1 MTSRYGWGDNEPKIL
16 PGSQNGDRI
25 NFFGIKIKALFADL
39 FAKLNVDAN
48 KLDGIQ
54 AGAEKNKNAFAKIK
68 VGSSLILADNQE
80 DTFEIV
86 PGSNVIVTPD
96 AINDK
101 ITVGLPPS
109 LDVNITG
116 SANSARTCN
125 GCGAIISPELTNA
138 NEASN
143 RTSGFYQTGANISD
157 GDPVGASYA
166 GIIQVSRSSNR
177 ICRLLLRGDLTQPVA
192 WMQAFNEGT
201 WGPLTRFVMEG
212 NSFNF
217 DIVANKTEFNIIR
230 TNANGRT
237 IIRGGTNYNDGA
249 SIYLYGKDFSDDL
262 GSKGDFVILVYN
274 ATQNSKFRVSPSGTV
289 KINDKEIATQNYVD
303 NSLTGYLPLTGGT
316 MTGSLTLP
324 YLSCNKNDNGNKNFD
339 FAMPRSN
346 GGGYFLDG
354 SFNFN
359 NTWYRVL
366 STKDLPLGPRIPTSS
381 TWKRVEVHNKQL
393 TLPSGGTWAYAMFM
407 RQTSAYWMGLDAVGV
422 AAGGA
427 TITSVLNYNDGFALV
442 WRVA

>member
-1 MTSRYGWGDNEPKIL
+1 MANRYGWGDNEPKIL
-16 PGSQNGDRI
+16 PGAHGGDRT

-101 ITVGLPPS
+101 VTIGLPPS
-109 LDVNITG
+109 LDINITG

-125 GCGAIISPELTNA
+125 GCGAIISTELTNA

-157 GDPVGASYA
+157 GDPAGASYA
-166 GIIQVSRSSNR
+166 GIIQVSRNSNR

-192 WMQAFNEGT
+192 WMQVFNEGT

-212 NSFNF
+212 DNITGSAASLSPGAKINGVLFNG
-217 DIVANKTEFNIIR
+217 TQNITI
-230 TNANGRT
+230 TAAANGGTSAACSGNAATATKSTQDSRGQQIDSTYIKGLSVSGRVITYTRGNGSTGT
-237 IIRGGTNYNDGA
+237 ITTQDTNTTYTLASLGGAPKPQTAAGVGQWIDFRNLVDG
-249 SIYLYGKDFSDDL
+249 Y
-262 GSKGDFVILVYN
+262 
-274 ATQNSKFRVSPSGTV
+274 
-289 KINDKEIATQNYVD
+289 
-303 NSLTGYLPLTGGT
+303 
-316 MTGSLTLP
+316 
-324 YLSCNKNDNGNKNFD
+324 
-339 FAMPRSN
+339 
-346 GGGYFLDG
+346 
-354 SFNFN
+354 
-359 NTWYRVL
+359 
-366 STKDLPLGPRIPTSS
+366 
-381 TWKRVEVHNKQL
+381 
-393 TLPSGGTWAYAMFM
+393 LPSGGTWAYFCDGNK
-407 RQTSAYWMGLDAVGV
+407 TSTITPIGV
-422 AAGGA
+422 AAGGTKVA
-427 TITSVLNYNDGFALV
+427 FSSRFGFG
-442 WRVA
+442 WRIA